1 MDLATRPGDLLLF
14 RGANWRSRAIALG
27 TNWPSQ
33 WAGGCAPSHVA
44 VVADYKG
51 CRRLF
56 ESTTLCDL
64 PCLIQSRKIKG
75 VQCHSVTERV
85 EKYAGKVWQM
95 RPAEPLSGWQ
105 RQKLADWCR
114 DQVGSTYDFDSLLV
128 TGTIL
133 RRLTFIRPRP
143 HATICSRYV
152 MQALRAASIVN
163 GEWAPSEW
171 TPAKIARRLPH
182 DELYSW
188 PVRLK

>member
-1 MDLATRPGDLLLF
+1 MDLDARPGDILLF
-14 RGANWRSRAIALG
+14 RGAGWKSFGIAAATCL
-27 TNWPSQ
+27 PSQ
-33 WAGGCAPSHVA
+33 WIGGCAPSHAAIVA
-44 VVADYKG
+44 EYDGQA
-51 CRRLF
+51 CIF
-56 ESTTLCDL
+56 ESTSLCDL
-64 PCLIQSRKIKG
+64 PCLIQGRPVKG
-75 VQCHSVTERV
+75 VQCHPAGERV
-85 EKYAGKVWQM
+85 EKYAGKAWQM
-95 RPAEPLSGWQ
+95 RPAEPPSGWQ

-114 DQVGSTYDFDSLLV
+114 DQIGSTYDFDSLLV

-188 PVRLK
+188 PVRVK